1 MNKPSWWTLQ
11 DSSSWDRVREA
22 LHRDWDQTKHDLHAG
37 GHELNQ
43 KLSDT
48 VEQAAGKKPMPPIDK
63 ANPPKVIGQWED
75 AETAIGYGYAARDHF
90 GEQHPQWNDDLER
103 RLAADWNTER
113 PWSEVVRYVR
123 HGYEVKR

>member
-48 VEQAAGKKPMPPIDK
+48 VEQAAGTKPMPPIDK

-90 GEQHPQWNDDLER
+90 GDQHPEWNDDLER

-113 PWSEVVRYVR
+113 PWSEIVRYVR

>member
-48 VEQAAGKKPMPPIDK
+48 VEQAAGTKPMPPIDK

-90 GEQHPQWNDDLER
+90 GDQHPEWNDDLER
-103 RLAADWNTER
+103 RLSADWNTER
-113 PWSEVVRYVR
+113 PWSEVVRFVR